1 LFSILYQYFVLN
13 HQGVF
18 MGKGWKAA
26 GKSESAQKK
35 GALFTKLAREI
46 SVASKTG
53 GPDPAMNARLRMA
66 IDAAKKESCPNDT
79 IERAVKK
86 GAGLLDD
93 GKVIEE
99 LTYEGYGPHGVGVI
113 VECQTDNKHRTAP
126 EMRSVFKKHDGNLG
140 ESNSVAWMFKA
151 VGAVEAAK
159 TGAFDIDE
167 EAIEAGADDVSQN
180 GDGSY
185 EFLTAF
191 ENLDVLQKA
200 LTARGW
206 KVSSA
211 GSSYKATNITE
222 LSSEQLKD
230 VEEFLNAVDDLD
242 DTHKVYAT
250 I

>member
-1 LFSILYQYFVLN
+1 
-13 HQGVF
+13 

-26 GKSESAQKK
+26 GKSENAQKK
-35 GALFTKLAREI
+35 GQIFTKVAREI
-46 SVASKTG
+46 AVASKLG

-66 IDAAKKESCPNDT
+66 IDAAKKVSCPNDT

-99 LTYEGYGPHGVGVI
+99 LTYEGYAPHGVGVI

-126 EMRSVFKKHDGNLG
+126 EMRAVFKKHDGNLG
-140 ESNSVAWMFKA
+140 ETGSVAWMFARVGEIEGTKA
-151 VGAVEAAK
+151 
-159 TGAFDIDE
+159 GAFDIDE
-167 EAIEAGADDVSQN
+167 EAIEAGADDVSKN
-180 GDGSY
+180 EDASY
-185 EFLTAF
+185 TFYSAM
-191 ENLDVLQKA
+191 ENLDAVTKS

-206 KVSSA
+206 KVSSSA
-211 GSSYKATNITE
+211 LSYKATNITE
-222 LSSEQLKD
+222 LSAAQKKD
-230 VEEFLNAVDDLD
+230 VEEFLTAVDDLD

>member
-1 LFSILYQYFVLN
+1 
-13 HQGVF
+13 

-53 GPDPAMNARLRMA
+53 GPDSAMNARLRMA

-79 IERAVKK
+79 IERAIKK

-93 GKVIEE
+93 GKIIEE
-99 LTYEGYGPHGVGVI
+99 LSYEGYGPHGVGVI

-126 EMRSVFKKHDGNLG
+126 EIRSVFKKHDGNLG
-140 ESNSVAWMFKA
+140 ETNSVAWMFKS
-151 VGAVEAAK
+151 VGVIEATK
-159 TGAFDIDE
+159 SGAFDIDE
-167 EAIEAGADDVSQN
+167 EAIEAGADDVTKN
-180 GDGSY
+180 ADGSF
-185 EFLTAF
+185 EFLTTF
-191 ENLDVLQKA
+191 ENLDMLQKA
-200 LTARGW
+200 LIGRDW
-206 KVSSA
+206 KITSA
-211 GSSYKATNITE
+211 GSSYKANNITD
-222 LSSEQLKD
+222 LSANQLKD

>member
-1 LFSILYQYFVLN
+1 
-13 HQGVF
+13 

-26 GKSESAQKK
+26 GKTESAQKK
-35 GALFTKLAREI
+35 GAMFTKVAREI

-53 GPDPAMNARLRMA
+53 GPDPDMNARLRMA
-66 IDAAKKESCPNDT
+66 IDAAKKISCPNDT
-79 IERAVKK
+79 IERAIKK

-93 GKVIEE
+93 GKIIEE

-140 ESNSVAWMFKA
+140 ETGSVAWMFKSI
-151 VGAVEAAK
+151 GAIEAIK
-159 TGAFDIDE
+159 SGTFDLDE
-167 EAIEAGADDVSQN
+167 EAIEAGADDASKN
-180 GDGSY
+180 DDNSY
-185 EFLTAF
+185 EFLTPF
-191 ENLDVLQKA
+191 ENLDQLRQA
-200 LTARGW
+200 LIKRGW
-206 KVSSA
+206 TVNSA
-211 GSSYKATNITE
+211 GQIYIANNITE
-222 LSSEQLKD
+222 ITEAQKKD